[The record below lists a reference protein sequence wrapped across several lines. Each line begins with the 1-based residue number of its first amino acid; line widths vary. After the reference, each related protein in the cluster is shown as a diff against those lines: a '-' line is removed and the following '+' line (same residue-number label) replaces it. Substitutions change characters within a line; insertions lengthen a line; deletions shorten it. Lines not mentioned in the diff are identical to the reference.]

1 MLHFKNKLEIN
12 PPIDDIFLFISN
24 FQNMPKWN
32 YFVLEVTKLS
42 EGSIG
47 LNTTFRQV
55 RKTDTHEYK
64 ITEFEPN
71 RRVTIETFPP
81 YSKLVMRF
89 TFEQENNHT
98 ILTDEWELDTSK
110 PALVEKLAGGNVKS
124 VVAENL
130 QKLKQLLE
138 TGKVT
143 LQDGRTATFTK
154 LLVLTAVKHLTISS
168 CCAQNDPHSCME
180 RDRERC
186 FVYNHL
192 RHFSIRIVKLYIF

>member
-12 PPIDDIFLFISN
+12 QPVAEVFSFISN
-24 FQNMPKWN
+24 FENMPKWN

-47 LNTTFRQV
+47 LNTTFKQV
-55 RKTDTHEYK
+55 RKTDTQEYK

-71 RRVTIETFPP
+71 RRVTIETLLP

-89 TFEQENNHT
+89 TFEQENNNHT
-98 ILTDEWELDTSK
+98 ILTDEWELDTGK
-110 PALVEKLAGGNVKS
+110 AALVERFAGRNVKS
-124 VVAENL
+124 AVAENL

-143 LQDGRTATFTK
+143 LQDGRTTTVA
-154 LLVLTAVKHLTISS
+154 
-168 CCAQNDPHSCME
+168 
-180 RDRERC
+180 
-186 FVYNHL
+186 
-192 RHFSIRIVKLYIF
+192 

>member
-12 PPIDDIFLFISN
+12 QPVAEVFSFISN
-24 FQNMPKWN
+24 FENMPKWN

-47 LNTTFRQV
+47 LNTTFKQV
-55 RKTDTHEYK
+55 RKTDTQEYK

-71 RRVTIETFPP
+71 RRVTIETLLP

-89 TFEQENNHT
+89 TFEQENNNHT
-98 ILTDEWELDTSK
+98 ILTDEWELDTGK
-110 PALVEKLAGGNVKS
+110 AALVERFAGRNVKS
-124 VVAENL
+124 AVAENL

-143 LQDGRTATFTK
+143 LQDGRTITVA
-154 LLVLTAVKHLTISS
+154 
-168 CCAQNDPHSCME
+168 
-180 RDRERC
+180 
-186 FVYNHL
+186 
-192 RHFSIRIVKLYIF
+192 